1 MRRVDSLGRVVL
13 PADLR
18 HALDIREG
26 DTLDVAIEDGH
37 LVLSKHDPAC
47 VFCGTRTDL
56 VEHAGRHAC
65 AGCVSQLGARQ

>member
-26 DTLDVAIEDGH
+26 DTLDVAIEEGH

-47 VFCGTRTDL
+47 VFCGTRAEL

-65 AGCVSQLGARQ
+65 ATCVSQLGERQ